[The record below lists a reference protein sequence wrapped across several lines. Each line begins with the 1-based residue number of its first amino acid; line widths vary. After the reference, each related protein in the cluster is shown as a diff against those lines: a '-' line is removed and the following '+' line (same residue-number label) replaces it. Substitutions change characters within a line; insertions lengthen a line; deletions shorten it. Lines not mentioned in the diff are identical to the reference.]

1 MLVWPGLGV
10 AGQAGPSF
18 TQTTERLHGEWMA
31 AAKRGGL
38 AAAERVLVDAVLT
51 GTSDAAAWFNLGT
64 VHAEAGRDRQ
74 SASALWAALEA
85 LERQSTRRPA
95 DIAAVSARMQAA
107 FMHPPGC
114 ARLLCPAARGAG
126 VFEKSEQVSACLPGA
141 EIVSQHVPW
150 PSSTSPWISSVRGPL
165 LLTPLAGDHA
175 RAMVYVKS
183 DRASPCWVHPNE
195 HMSFTLFARMRARGS
210 VADLARA
217 FDAPGQP
224 AHVHVTVPR
233 AASVLHA
240 LGTSNPFH
248 FVRDG
253 VASLLLLLHAERGAD
268 GAREFLVPDAPRWRS
283 WTSELRLD
291 RQLDSTA
298 QTIRYVARG
307 AHVLVD
313 VGTTIS
319 FVDWRRPEPPSR
331 TSLWGVD
338 HVAAM
343 SGAAIALVRR
353 ALEISR
359 DEIEISRV
367 EVARRRAVAVEPSGA
382 ASEAAGAES
391 ETESD
396 GATSSGGDVV
406 VVYVSRN
413 DTHVRRVEAEG
424 ALLADLR
431 ASAAGGRSA
440 TWRLE
445 AVEISRVSL
454 AATRS
459 LLGGAS
465 VVVGP
470 HGAGLYNAPL
480 FAPRGCVLVPFG
492 LDAADASKEDNL
504 RSACDAVGMAVRPPP
519 GVSAAYVANYSL
531 GPGGRASVVSTV
543 ADAVALS
550 RNQDDAS

>member
-1 MLVWPGLGV
+1 
-10 AGQAGPSF
+10 
-18 TQTTERLHGEWMA
+18 
-31 AAKRGGL
+31 
-38 AAAERVLVDAVLT
+38 
-51 GTSDAAAWFNLGT
+51 
-64 VHAEAGRDRQ
+64 
-74 SASALWAALEA
+74 
-85 LERQSTRRPA
+85 
-95 DIAAVSARMQAA
+95 
-107 FMHPPGC
+107 MHPPGC
-114 ARLLCPAARGAG
+114 ARLLCPAAKGAG

-141 EIVSQHVPW
+141 EIVRQHAPW

-175 RAMVYVKS
+175 RTMVVVKS

-195 HMSFTLFARMRARGS
+195 HMSFTLFARMRAHGS

-217 FDAPGQP
+217 SDAPGHP

-248 FVRDG
+248 LVRDG

-268 GAREFLVPDAPRWRS
+268 GAREFLVPDVPRWRS

-291 RQLDSTA
+291 RQLDSNA
-298 QTIRYVARG
+298 QTVRYVAPG

-313 VGTTIS
+313 VGTTLS

-338 HVAAM
+338 HVTAM

-359 DEIEISRV
+359 DEIEISRAEV
-367 EVARRRAVAVEPSGA
+367 VARRRAVAVEPSGA
-382 ASEAAGAES
+382 ASGAASETTGAES
-391 ETESD
+391 ATESD
-396 GATSSGGDVV
+396 GATPSGGDVV

-454 AATRS
+454 AATRA

-492 LDAADASKEDNL
+492 LDAADAPKEDNL
-504 RSACDAVGMAVRPPP
+504 RSACDAVGMAMHPPP
-519 GVSAAYVANYSL
+519 GVSAAYMGNYSL

-550 RNQDDAS
+550 VETTGMTTRQTTRDARPGS